1 MPYAR
6 TGPERSSY
14 VEGKTGGERGAVGKA
29 AESHVNAVS
38 IIVCT
43 NRPEFFDNLLAN
55 YKTQQVKHKE
65 LIIILN
71 KDSMK
76 LKEYQLRAGSGHNI
90 SVYKLPESVSLGQCL
105 NGAITKA
112 RYPLIAKFDDDD
124 YYSPYYLKEQI
135 RALNRTR
142 SDIVGKHACL
152 VYLEASRQ
160 LIVRSPKEQRKPV
173 VFLQGGTL
181 LFRKRVSSQVLF
193 PDRSVGED
201 VNFLRRCKRKGF
213 RTFATSTYNYVYVR
227 RSDKGSHTWKAK
239 DYFYLKGSVP
249 VAVTGNFRSF
259 ADREL

>member
-1 MPYAR
+1 MPHAR
-6 TGPERSSY
+6 TAAGRGSY
-14 VEGKTGGERGAVGKA
+14 AEGITGGERGAVRKA
-29 AESHVNAVS
+29 ANKQVNAVS

-55 YKTQQVKHKE
+55 YKNQKVKFKE

-76 LKEYQLRAGSGHNI
+76 LQAYQMRAGSGHNI

-105 NGAITKA
+105 NSAITKA

-135 RALNRTR
+135 RALNHTR

-152 VYLEASRQ
+152 VYLEKSRR
-160 LIVRSPKEQRKPV
+160 LIVRSPKEQHKPV

-181 LFRKRVSSQVLF
+181 LFRKQVCKQVLF

-213 RTFATSTYNYVYVR
+213 RTFATSPYNYVYVR

-239 DYFYLKGSVP
+239 DYFYLKDSIP

-259 ADREL
+259 ADRKL

>member
-1 MPYAR
+1 M
-6 TGPERSSY
+6 
-14 VEGKTGGERGAVGKA
+14 GKA
-29 AESHVNAVS
+29 ADPHVNAVS

-43 NRPEFFDNLLAN
+43 NRPEFFDNLLTN
-55 YKTQQVKHKE
+55 FKTQQVKHKE

-71 KDSMK
+71 KDTMK
-76 LKEYQLRAGSGHNI
+76 LKEYQNRVRSDRNI
-90 SVYKLPESVSLGQCL
+90 SIYKLPESTSLGQCL

-135 RALNRTR
+135 RELNRTR

-152 VYLEASRQ
+152 VYLEATRQ
-160 LIVRSPKEQRKPV
+160 LIIRSPKEQHKPV

-181 LFRKRVSSQVLF
+181 LFRKRVTRQVLF

-227 RSDKGSHTWKAK
+227 RSDKGSHTWRAK

-259 ADREL
+259 ADKRL